1 MKSYYILIA
10 YLALSTC
17 ACKPQLGIEN
27 SDTYTQIYMPQA
39 VNNPI
44 ESTFFFSDNID
55 TLIYGA
61 NFGGPGNNDHDINV
75 QFSVDPSLVAP
86 YNTKTGNDFQLLPA
100 DVYEM
105 ESLNSVIS
113 KGRVT
118 TGPLMIKIKTNK
130 IPGVRKYLLPV
141 TLSSDNNPYKIN
153 NELKTSYFVVSATYE
168 TNPFPI
174 MDRTAW
180 SLVDVSDEEGVG
192 EGPNNGRAIF
202 AIDASSQTYWHT
214 VYRPV
219 ALPPPHWLI
228 VDTKSA
234 HLFHGFKIKGRSDT
248 STGNPSTITIEFSDN
263 GETWVNAGRFS
274 LANTLENTFYL
285 PEFKTARYFKLTI
298 TATHSNTAF
307 SYLSDI
313 QAF

>member
-10 YLALSTC
+10 YLALFTC
-17 ACKPQLGIEN
+17 GCKPQLGIEN

-44 ESTFFFSDNID
+44 ESTFFFSDDID

-61 NFGGPGNNDHDINV
+61 NFGGPANNDYDIGV
-75 QFSVDPSLVAP
+75 QFKVDPALVAP
-86 YNTKTGNDFQLLPA
+86 YNTKTGSDFQLLPA

-105 ESLNSVIS
+105 ETPSSVIL
-113 KGRVT
+113 KGSVT
-118 TGPLMIKIKTNK
+118 TGPLVIKIKTNK

-141 TLSSDNNPYKIN
+141 TLSSGNNPYKIN
-153 NELKTSYFVVSATYE
+153 NDLKTAYFVVSATYE
-168 TNPFPI
+168 TNPFTI
-174 MDRTAW
+174 MDKTAW
-180 SLVDVSDEEGVG
+180 SLVDVSDEETVG

-202 AIDASSQTYWHT
+202 AIDASSDTYWHT

-219 ALPPPHWLI
+219 ALPPPHWLE
-228 VDTKSA
+228 VDTKTA
-234 HLFHGFKIKGRSDT
+234 HLFHGFKIKGRSDAD
-248 STGNPSTITIEFSDN
+248 SGNPSNITVELSDD
-263 GETWVNAGRFS
+263 GQTWVNAGEFT
-274 LANTLENTFYL
+274 LANKLENSIYL

-298 TATHSNTAF
+298 TATHGNKAF

-313 QAF
+313 AAF

>member
-17 ACKPQLGIEN
+17 ACKPELGIEN

-44 ESTFFFSDNID
+44 ESTFFFSDRTD
-55 TLIYGA
+55 TLVYGA

-75 QFSVDPSLVAP
+75 QFKADPALVASF
-86 YNTKTGNDFQLLPA
+86 NTKTGNDFQLLPA
-100 DVYEM
+100 DVYEI
-105 ESLNSVIS
+105 ETPNSVIS

-118 TGPLMIKIKTNK
+118 TGPLRIMIKTNK

-141 TLSSDNNPYKIN
+141 TLSSGNNPYKIN
-153 NELKTSYFVVSATYE
+153 EELKTAYFVVSATYK
-168 TNPFPI
+168 TNPFAI
-174 MDRTAW
+174 MDRAAW
-180 SLVDVSDEEGVG
+180 SLVDVSDEERVG
-192 EGPNNGRAIF
+192 EGPNNGRAVF
-202 AIDASSQTYWHT
+202 AIDASAATYWHT
-214 VYRPV
+214 VYRPA
-219 ALPPPHWLI
+219 ALPPPHWII
-228 VDTKSA
+228 VDTKTA
-234 HLFHGFKIKGRSDT
+234 NLFHGFKIKGRSDT
-248 STGNPSTITIEFSDN
+248 NTGNPSVITIEFSDN
-263 GETWVNAGRFS
+263 GQAWASGGRFS

-307 SYLSDI
+307 SYLSDV